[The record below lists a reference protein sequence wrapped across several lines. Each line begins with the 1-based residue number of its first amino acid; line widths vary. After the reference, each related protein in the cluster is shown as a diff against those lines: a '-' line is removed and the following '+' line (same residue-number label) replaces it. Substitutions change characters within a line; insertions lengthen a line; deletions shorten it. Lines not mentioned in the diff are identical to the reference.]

1 VADGLGGLPAGAVAS
16 GLAVNILSRL
26 INKSTNDTVLRDI
39 ILDGFEK
46 TNQTIISQGIG
57 SATTLAV
64 AEITDNYIRTYHVGD
79 STILITG
86 QRGKIKLQTVAHS
99 PMGYAVESGLLEEN
113 EAVHHDERHIVSN
126 VVGAADMSITVGSN
140 IKLSK
145 YDTLL
150 IASDGVF
157 DNLYVDE
164 IVEII
169 RKGSLKN
176 AAEQLVY
183 KCNERMLDNDPDKP
197 GHKDDL
203 SFILFRL
210 K

>member
-1 VADGLGGLPAGAVAS
+1 MADGLGGLPAGAVAS